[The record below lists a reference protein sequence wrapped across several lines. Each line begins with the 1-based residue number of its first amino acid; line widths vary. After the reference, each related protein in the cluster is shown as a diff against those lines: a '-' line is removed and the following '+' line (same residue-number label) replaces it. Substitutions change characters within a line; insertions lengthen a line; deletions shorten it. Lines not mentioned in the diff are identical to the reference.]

1 MSYERVIFV
10 AGLNEVVHGSKRI
23 NKTQMLYLFE
33 GEMVPIGTWQQLCD
47 ERSNIGVSTVYSP
60 ILQRNLG
67 DIRQLQGKVFI
78 YI

>member
-10 AGLNEVVHGSKRI
+10 AGLNEVVHGSKR
-23 NKTQMLYLFE
+23 
-33 GEMVPIGTWQQLCD
+33 
-47 ERSNIGVSTVYSP
+47 SNIGVSTVYSP

-67 DIRQLQGKVFI
+67 DVRQLQGKVFI